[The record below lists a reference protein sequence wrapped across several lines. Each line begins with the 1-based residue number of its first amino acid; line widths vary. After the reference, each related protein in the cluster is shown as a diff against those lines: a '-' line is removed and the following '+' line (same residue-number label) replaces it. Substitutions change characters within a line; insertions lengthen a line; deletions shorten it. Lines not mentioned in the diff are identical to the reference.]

1 MAIPALEPQ
10 LHDADTSSNNM
21 SSNSTDSGYDTNST
35 TPLEKSEKPNTQ
47 ELKQQQLDPKRP
59 PFVRVPDLFGSIMST
74 KPVVNPNYF
83 AAKARGDRWIAR
95 VMNFNKAV
103 AARNSKVDLCFL
115 ASIWAPDA
123 PEDRLVMMLDW
134 NHWVFLFDDQFD
146 EGHLKEDPAAAA
158 EEVKQTIAIM
168 GGNAPRYTAESN
180 PIRYVFQQCWDRLK
194 AVSSQEMQQRWI
206 DQHKRYFD
214 QLLVQVDQQV
224 GGENFTRDVEA
235 YMDLRRGTIGAYPA
249 INLSEYGAGI
259 NVPQHVY
266 DHPSLQECM
275 KVSADLVILVNDV
288 LSYRKDLEL
297 GVDHNLMSLLMQR
310 DNLSAQQAVDMI
322 GDMVNDCYRRWYLAL
337 AELPSY
343 GEKIDYNVMKFV
355 EICRAVAQGNLYWSF
370 QTGRYLGPEGH
381 EVHETGIMYLPPAAN
396 LVVA

>member
-115 ASIWAPDA
+115 ASMWAPDA

-134 NHWVFLFDDQFD
+134 NHWVFLFDDQ
-146 EGHLKEDPAAAA
+146 
-158 EEVKQTIAIM
+158 
-168 GGNAPRYTAESN
+168 
-180 PIRYVFQQCWDRLK
+180 
-194 AVSSQEMQQRWI
+194 MQQRWI

-235 YMDLRRGTIGAYPA
+235 YMDLRRGTIGVYPA
-249 INLSEYGAGI
+249 ISLSEYGAGV

-275 KVSADLVILVNDV
+275 KVSADLVTLVNDV

-310 DNLSAQQAVDMI
+310 DNLSAQQAVDVI
-322 GDMVNDCYRRWYLAL
+322 GDMAVVSRSRRASVLWREDRLQRH
-337 AELPSY
+337 
-343 GEKIDYNVMKFV
+343 
-355 EICRAVAQGNLYWSF
+355 EICGDLQGSGPGQSILEASQFRCGSFHTAAKPNGSQANRGNSF

>member
-1 MAIPALEPQ
+1 MAIPALESQ
-10 LHDADTSSNNM
+10 LHDADTASSDM
-21 SSNSTDSGYDTNST
+21 SSNSTDSGYDTNSR
-35 TPLEKSEKPNTQ
+35 TPPEKAEKPDAQ
-47 ELKQQQLDPKRP
+47 ELEQQKHVARRP
-59 PFVRVPDLFGSIMST
+59 PFVRVPDLFGSIMAT
-74 KPVVNPNYF
+74 KPIVNPNYF

-95 VMNFNKAV
+95 IMNFNKAV

-123 PEDRLVMMLDW
+123 SEERLVMMLDW

-168 GGNAPRYTAESN
+168 GDNAPLYTPESN
-180 PIRYVFQQCWDRLK
+180 PIRYVFQECWKRLK
-194 AVSSQEMQQRWI
+194 SVSSKEMQQRWI
-206 DQHKRYFD
+206 VQHERYFE
-214 QLLVQVDQQV
+214 QLVVQVKQQV
-224 GGENFTRDVEA
+224 GGQNFTRDVDA

-249 INLSEYGAGI
+249 INLSEYGAGV

-275 KVSADLVILVNDV
+275 RVSADLVILVNDV

-297 GVDHNLMSLLMQR
+297 GVDHNLMSLLMER
-310 DNLSAQQAVDMI
+310 DNLSAQQAVDKI
-322 GDMVNDCYRRWYLAL
+322 GDMVNECYRRWYLAL
-337 AELPSY
+337 AALPSY
-343 GEKIDYNVMKFV
+343 GEKIDYEVMKFV

-381 EVHETGIMYLPPAAN
+381 DVHETGIMYLPPAKDV
-396 LVVA
+396 LVA

>member
-103 AARNSKVDLCFL
+103 AARNSK
-115 ASIWAPDA
+115 
-123 PEDRLVMMLDW
+123 
-134 NHWVFLFDDQFD
+134 VFLFDDQFD

-249 INLSEYGAGI
+249 INLSEYGAGV

-310 DNLSAQQAVDMI
+310 DNLSAQQAAVVSRSGRTSVLWRED
-322 GDMVNDCYRRWYLAL
+322 RLQRH
-337 AELPSY
+337 
-343 GEKIDYNVMKFV
+343 
-355 EICRAVAQGNLYWSF
+355 EICGDLQGSGPGQSILEASRFRCGSFHTAAKPNGSQANRGNSF